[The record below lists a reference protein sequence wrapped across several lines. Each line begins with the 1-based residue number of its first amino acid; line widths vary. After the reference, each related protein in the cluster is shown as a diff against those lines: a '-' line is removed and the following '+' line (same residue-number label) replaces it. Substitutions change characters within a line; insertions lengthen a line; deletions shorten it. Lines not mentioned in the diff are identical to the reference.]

1 MPQYDAAKKWLIRA
15 ARDLRNARHLLG
27 MQDPDYCFAS
37 FACQQSSEKSIK
49 AFLAFHGKRIKK
61 THDLR
66 ELAGLVVAIQPELSA
81 TLKEAGR
88 LTPYAVEIRYPDY
101 SIDIN
106 EKTTLEAIEIAQSIL
121 DLFLN
126 IVEKNSDNNQL

>member
-1 MPQYDAAKKWLIRA
+1 MPQYDAAKKWLARA
-15 ARDLRNARHLLG
+15 ARDLKNARYLLA
-27 MQDPDYCFAS
+27 MPDPDYCFAS

-66 ELAGLVVAIQPELSA
+66 ELAGLVVAINPKLSR
-81 TLKEAGR
+81 TLKEASK

-101 SIDIN
+101 SIEIN
-106 EKTTLEAIEIAQSIL
+106 EKTTLEAIKIAQSIL
-121 DLFLN
+121 DLFLD
-126 IVEKNSDNNQL
+126 IVEKSSDNNQL